1 MRDGATA
8 CTGAVHPESS
18 DRQNPSN
25 PDSRPPTLVVRTR
38 RGVAWQVALTIV
50 VALVLLTTAGLEPVA
65 ARDWNRVDDPL
76 QGAVGVHAGKVA
88 GTGLSFKLPLQW
100 FLYLQATGLIW
111 HTSENQW
118 HNYGFSL
125 QYLLRQDQTMRLFL
139 AGGVARYYHKK
150 INDDGPDE
158 EDTSWNGGLGVG
170 TEFLLG
176 SRVSAQVQLDFT
188 YEGKDEDITLFPQA
202 GIYFYW

>member
-8 CTGAVHPESS
+8 CTGAVHPATPT
-18 DRQNPSN
+18 R
-25 PDSRPPTLVVRTR
+25 PDFASQDHRTSRPSAWPR
-38 RGVAWQVALTIV
+38 RGIV
-50 VALVLLTTAGLEPVA
+50 HPAILALVAGLLVTAATGFGPAA

-76 QGAVGVHAGKVA
+76 QGAIGVHAGKVA

-100 FLYLQATGLIW
+100 FLYFQATGLIW
-111 HTSENQW
+111 HTSENKW
-118 HNYGFSL
+118 HNYGFAL
-125 QYLLRQDQTMRLFL
+125 QYLLRQDRQMRLFL

-150 INDDGPDE
+150 VKDDGPDE
-158 EDTSWNGGLGVG
+158 EEANWNTGLGVG

-176 SRVSAQVQLDFT
+176 ERVSAQVQLDFT
-188 YEGKDEDITLFPQA
+188 YEGEDENITLFPQA